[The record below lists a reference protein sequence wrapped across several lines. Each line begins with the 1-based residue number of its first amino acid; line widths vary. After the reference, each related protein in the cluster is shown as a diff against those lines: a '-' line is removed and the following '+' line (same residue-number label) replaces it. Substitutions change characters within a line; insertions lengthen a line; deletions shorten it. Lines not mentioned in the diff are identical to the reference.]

1 MTSANL
7 IRCESGKQAEI
18 RVRAVRAF
26 QYLAAYPLQTETG
39 AQHRA
44 PSYKIICRRR
54 DLDTA
59 QLLVQ
64 EHLVRGGPKGPL
76 QRFGT
81 ERAAPVKRRDS
92 VVGDADGQLETHPS
106 SLNPVQPRIRNGR
119 TRPNDPLLGIG
130 TLRPL
135 CRLGPSRLGGPGH
148 RLITCGRMR

>member
-7 IRCESGKQAEI
+7 IRRESGEQRQILE
-18 RVRAVRAF
+18 RAVRAF
-26 QYLAAYPLQTETG
+26 QHLTAYPFQAETG

-44 PSYKIICRRR
+44 PSNKIICWRR

-59 QLLVQ
+59 QLAVH
-64 EHLVRGGPKGPL
+64 EHLVRGGPNRPL

-92 VVGDADGQLETHPS
+92 VLGDADGQLEIHAS
-106 SLNPVQPRIRNGR
+106 SLNPVHPRIRKGR

-130 TLRPL
+130 SWRPL
-135 CRLGPSRLGGPGH
+135 RGLGPSRLGRPGH
-148 RLITCGRMR
+148 RLITCGRMW